1 MNKKLTRFSPMG
13 DGTIEFFDDGDW
25 CYWDEVED
33 LIEELEADRDQLVE
47 WLERGDSHVMEL
59 VEENEKLRK
68 VLGVKV

>member
-33 LIEELEADRDQLVE
+33 LIEKLEADRDQLVE
-47 WLERGDSHVMEL
+47 WLQRGDSHVMEL